1 MGSSFMSQI
10 PTVLDLL
17 QQIHPRN
24 MLDVGKGFGKYGFLV
39 HEYFGIPIAVRPD
52 PGRML
57 REQSMVVIDAVESNP
72 FYMWPHLDHIY
83 RKIYVGRVEQLLK
96 QFPHYDLVLM
106 CDVLEHLNKADG
118 ATVVHWFLSRDSIL
132 LVTTPKNW
140 FKQAA
145 LHENP
150 DEEHK
155 SYRAPEDFKQFGS
168 WFAWQNLGPGRAFIL
183 SRQPLRLRAFGRPP
197 INRAKRI
204 AHAILNEL

>member
-1 MGSSFMSQI
+1 MRS
-10 PTVLDLL
+10 
-17 QQIHPRN
+17 N
-24 MLDVGKGFGKYGFLV
+24 
-39 HEYFGIPIAVRPD
+39 
-52 PGRML
+52 
-57 REQSMVVIDAVESNP
+57 SNP

-96 QFPHYDLVLM
+96 QFPHYGLVLM

-183 SRQPLRLRAFGRPP
+183 SRQPLRLRAFGRQP